1 MLKSGKTDLRATEKK
16 IPNILLMVFNKTELI
31 FMKLTL
37 RKNTG
42 RT

>member
-16 IPNILLMVFNKTELI
+16 IPILLMVFNKTELI
-31 FMKLTL
+31 FMAFTL